1 VQVNTSAEESK
12 FGLPPEELA
21 GFLRELPRF
30 ETLKVQGLMTLAL
43 FTSEADRVRE
53 CFRTLRTLRDRAR
66 ADSPELIGP
75 GELSMGMSGD
85 YELAIEE
92 GATCVRVGQ
101 AIFGARNTPD
111 SQYWPPT
118 RPQN

>member
-1 VQVNTSAEESK
+1 MLRHTAHA
-12 FGLPPEELA
+12 A
-21 GFLRELPRF
+21 GSGTREF
-30 ETLKVQGLMTLAL
+30 
-43 FTSEADRVRE
+43 
-53 CFRTLRTLRDRAR
+53 
-66 ADSPELIGP
+66 PELIGP

-111 SQYWPPT
+111 SRYWPPAGPT
-118 RPQN
+118 D